1 MAKFMFLQR
10 GDCQGQS
17 EKTPEQQAEGMK
29 AWQAWMEGGKAEG
42 WLLDPGSPLGSEAAI
57 VRPDLSVID
66 GPLVEAKEV
75 VGGFTVVEAKD
86 MDAACELAKR
96 TMKLAGSGRIEVR
109 EFACFG
115 EEE

>member
-1 MAKFMFLQR
+1 MSRFMFLQH
-10 GDCQGQS
+10 GDCQGQTKS
-17 EKTPEQQAEGMK
+17 TPEQQAEGMK
-29 AWQAWMEGGKAEG
+29 AWQAWMEDGKKEG

-57 VRPDLSVID
+57 VRPDLSVTD

-75 VGGFTVVEAKD
+75 VGGYTIVEAENI
-86 MDAACELAKR
+86 DAACELAKR